1 MRILFAGMMILG
13 YSVWAYA
20 QPGLDVP
27 GGPGDKRSGPP
38 PEPPVYHVDEKDYK
52 AALKRVPEPKGK
64 YDPWGIVRDAPKS
77 SK

>member
-1 MRILFAGMMILG
+1 MRILFAGLMILG
-13 YSVWAYA
+13 CSVWAYA

-52 AALKRVPEPKGK
+52 AALKRVPDSKAK
-64 YDPWGIVRDAPKS
+64 YDPWGIVREAPKS
-77 SK
+77 KK